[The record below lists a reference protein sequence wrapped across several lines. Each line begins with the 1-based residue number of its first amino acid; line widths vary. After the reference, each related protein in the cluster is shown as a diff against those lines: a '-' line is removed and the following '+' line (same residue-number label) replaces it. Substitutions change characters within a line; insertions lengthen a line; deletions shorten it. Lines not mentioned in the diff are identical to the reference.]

1 MPDGEDAVVTELVTT
16 TTTRNAEDP
25 LHLQLQVSM
34 SIIETVFA

>member
-16 TTTRNAEDP
+16 TATRNAEDP
-25 LHLQLQVSM
+25 LQLQVSM